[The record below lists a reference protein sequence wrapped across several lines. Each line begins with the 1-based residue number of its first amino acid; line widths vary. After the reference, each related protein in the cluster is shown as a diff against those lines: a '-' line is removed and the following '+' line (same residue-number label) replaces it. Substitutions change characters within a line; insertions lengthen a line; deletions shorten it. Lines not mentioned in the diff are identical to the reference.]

1 MRDNGRGLLF
11 FTELWGI
18 DVMGKLRTFGA
29 LRMLY
34 MTEGR
39 DIAKMRAYLEKYYT
53 KTEQERIRAAFKTI
67 GTDQEVAGGK
77 VLVDNE

>member
-1 MRDNGRGLLF
+1 M
-11 FTELWGI
+11 
-18 DVMGKLRTFGA
+18 KLRTFGT

-39 DIAKMRAYLEKYYT
+39 DVAKMRAYLEQHYT

-67 GTDQEVAGGK
+67 GTKDELPGGK
-77 VLVDNE
+77 VLVDE